1 MWNKLRNTRG
11 FYMVLSIFC
20 AVLCWLFVDVTQE
33 PRTSRTIRDVPV
45 QLVGTDS
52 LDRQS
57 LMVADEEAPTLS
69 LTFSGVRTEVSR
81 LNRSNI
87 YVTADLSDCKEGEQ
101 ELSYTVSYD
110 PALNTHSIQVENS
123 SASRIPVSV
132 VKVKSKTV
140 RVEGVLEGSLVE
152 GYSYDQRS
160 FSCTPSNVT
169 VTGPAA
175 LVQQVDHAQAI
186 LTESGLT
193 DTWTGELET
202 VLVDRSGN
210 PIETGSLELSPES
223 VNASFPIVAVK
234 TVALSVTLEEG
245 GGMTAA
251 DVECTVSPKSIQVS
265 GTQEALS
272 QLKNDSFSVGTVS
285 LSHVLTSVKQSFPI
299 ELPEGLTNLSDNLTA
314 SVTVKVN
321 SNLAIRKVTIPRERI
336 RLRHAPD
343 NTNVEILT
351 DKLEV
356 RIRGTVSEMNLLME
370 QDVKA
375 EVDLSDVEEG
385 TIGAVTL
392 PARIW
397 VQGMSGLGAIDEAEV
412 RMDLRKE

>member
-1 MWNKLRNTRG
+1 
-11 FYMVLSIFC
+11 
-20 AVLCWLFVDVTQE
+20 
-33 PRTSRTIRDVPV
+33 
-45 QLVGTDS
+45 
-52 LDRQS
+52 
-57 LMVADEEAPTLS
+57 
-69 LTFSGVRTEVSR
+69 
-81 LNRSNI
+81 
-87 YVTADLSDCKEGEQ
+87 
-101 ELSYTVSYD
+101 
-110 PALNTHSIQVENS
+110 
-123 SASRIPVSV
+123 
-132 VKVKSKTV
+132 
-140 RVEGVLEGSLVE
+140 
-152 GYSYDQRS
+152 
-160 FSCTPSNVT
+160 
-169 VTGPAA
+169 
-175 LVQQVDHAQAI
+175 
-186 LTESGLT
+186 
-193 DTWTGELET
+193 
-202 VLVDRSGN
+202 
-210 PIETGSLELSPES
+210 
-223 VNASFPIVAVK
+223 
-234 TVALSVTLEEG
+234 
-245 GGMTAA
+245 
-251 DVECTVSPKSIQVS
+251 
-265 GTQEALS
+265 
-272 QLKNDSFSVGTVS
+272 
-285 LSHVLTSVKQSFPI
+285 VLTSVKQSFPI